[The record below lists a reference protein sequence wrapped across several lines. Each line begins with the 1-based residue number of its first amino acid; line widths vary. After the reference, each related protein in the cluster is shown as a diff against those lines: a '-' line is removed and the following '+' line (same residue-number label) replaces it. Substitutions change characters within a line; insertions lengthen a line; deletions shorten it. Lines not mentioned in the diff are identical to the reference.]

1 MPSKNS
7 SDKLKRPPSPY
18 SASSSPRVS
27 PQKTKMW
34 RSLNGPGTKHQNHV
48 VAETTREMWLKSLRL
63 GTVEA
68 KSYSRD
74 ETYKRKT
81 VEETWVSS
89 FRNNN
94 NKNMRQNPIK
104 AVHGLNGTNENVNL
118 ALASSSEYLREQL
131 GFTGGGHK
139 RSGSW
144 GSRPQGS
151 RPGTPRYKPQEEMY
165 EEIIQLKKTISSQK
179 GEYDNLKSKVRRL
192 EEENLRKDKSI
203 DQLLEHALAVESGK
217 SKPGGEK
224 VVLVTMKQKQMK
236 LEKKMQEKEDELQA
250 SKERIKTLRSKAKAA
265 KASYLD
271 EVMRLQD
278 ALKKENAENFEA
290 DEEGMTKSEK
300 LSALRR
306 SVVKLTSENTQLQ
319 KDNHCLRRDL
329 EQAIDGNMIDD
340 DSEDKSEIKY
350 SALNRMELVTL
361 IKKLKSGEKIKID
374 EEQDRF
380 QEEQDRL
387 KKVLR
392 RLKEEKNEL
401 RNENSEQLLK
411 IEKLEESIEKTK
423 EENNDLLK
431 QLKLKST
438 EENRQ
443 EILRKRRSD
452 ARRQEAAQ
460 AIERKHLEIKRE
472 KAATS
477 IQRHWKKHR
486 NRMEEEEEESV
497 SFLQSAFRG
506 HLAREDF
513 VKSGSSRP
521 TSASGRRSRPTTPRS
536 VSSLG
541 TLEEVEDLGD
551 DSLDEENLSNLQ
563 AAMRGHIARE
573 DFVTR
578 DKIIKASSR
587 PSTAG
592 SSSSRRKYSS
602 QQSHD
607 YTLD

>member
-63 GTVEA
+63 GT
-68 KSYSRD
+68 D
-74 ETYKRKT
+74 
-81 VEETWVSS
+81 
-89 FRNNN
+89 
-94 NKNMRQNPIK
+94 MRQNPIK